1 MSGMLAGRNAI
12 VTGSSNGI
20 GRACAIELA
29 RAGARVLV
37 NYHGDANGAAA
48 VVEEIE
54 RNGGRAIPFKA
65 DVGVE
70 AEVKAMF
77 ARAAGELGDLHIL
90 VGNAGIQRDAPLVGM
105 TVEQWDAVQN
115 TNLRGQFLCAR
126 EAVRAFLRGAV
137 PATAR
142 SSGCIVFINSVH
154 DAIPWAGHVN
164 YAAAKGGAAMLMKTL
179 AQELGETGIRIN
191 AVSPGAIR
199 TEINRPAW
207 ETEAALRDLLQLIP
221 RKRIGEPEDVA
232 RAVRWLVSD
241 DADYVHGHTLYVDGG
256 MMLYPSFKEGG

>member
-77 ARAAGELGDLHIL
+77 DGGADPFALPGLHFTRETAAWLKWDRDQQRPYVELELATGASVGEPGYE
-90 VGNAGIQRDAPLVGM
+90 
-105 TVEQWDAVQN
+105 VEQVYLLHVLERVVRQVE
-115 TNLRGQFLCAR
+115 GQ
-126 EAVRAFLRGAV
+126 
-137 PATAR
+137 
-142 SSGCIVFINSVH
+142 
-154 DAIPWAGHVN
+154 
-164 YAAAKGGAAMLMKTL
+164 
-179 AQELGETGIRIN
+179 
-191 AVSPGAIR
+191 
-199 TEINRPAW
+199 
-207 ETEAALRDLLQLIP
+207 
-221 RKRIGEPEDVA
+221 VA
-232 RAVRWLVSD
+232 
-241 DADYVHGHTLYVDGG
+241 
-256 MMLYPSFKEGG
+256 